1 MDKIKI
7 LKKYYGYTSFR
18 PGQEEIIDSI
28 LDGNDTVGIMPTGGG
43 KSVCYQIP
51 ALLLEGIT
59 LVVSPLISLM
69 KDQVDALNDLG
80 ISSAY
85 INSSLSSK
93 EYNKI
98 YRNLKLGIYKIV
110 YVAPER
116 LENEEFIYEINNLNI
131 SQISIDEAHCV
142 SQWGHDFRSSY
153 LNIIKFIWQLK
164 KKPII
169 SAFTATATP
178 EVREDIIYMLKIK
191 PNVFITGFDRPN
203 LKYIVVKGVNSTSYI
218 KEYLKEHTG
227 ESGIIYCAT
236 RKEVDSLYGE
246 LSKRY
251 KIGRYHAGMSDK
263 ERNENQEEF
272 IKDNIEIMVAT
283 NAFGMGIDKS
293 NVRFVIHSNL
303 TKDLESY
310 YQEAGRAGRDGLS
323 STCILIFNP
332 KDIKTQ
338 RFFIENNQ
346 FGASSEII
354 KGKYEKLSTVI
365 NYAHTSKCIRSYV
378 LEYFGELSVENC
390 GNCSSCLD
398 TRIEENITIES
409 QKIISCIGRTKERY
423 GINTIVSVLAG
434 SKNASILKF
443 KLNTQT
449 TYGILKEYTQKE
461 IRALMDLLVGDG
473 YLEITTGEYPIV
485 ILTKKGKEF
494 IKEKKEIFRKVEKIE
509 KRVFQ
514 ENMQLFEELKKI
526 RKIIAE
532 EENLPPYMIFS
543 DKTLKEMSEKE
554 SSNQEDLLKVSGV
567 GEIKLKKYGIRF
579 LEKIESF
586 LKSN

>member
-80 ISSAY
+80 IPSAY

-554 SSNQEDLLKVSGV
+554 PSNQEDLLKVSGV

>member
-1 MDKIKI
+1 MDKFKI
-7 LKKYYGYTSFR
+7 LKKYYGYSNFR

-28 LDGNDTVGIMPTGGG
+28 LSKKDTLGIMPTGGG
-43 KSVCYQIP
+43 KSLCYQIP

-80 ISSAY
+80 IPSAY
-85 INSSLSSK
+85 INSSLTSK

-98 YRNLKLGIYKIV
+98 YENLKSGVYKIV

-116 LENEEFIYEINNLNI
+116 LENEEFITQSNSLNI

-153 LNIIKFIWQLK
+153 LNIIKFIWKLK

-178 EVREDIIYMLKIK
+178 EVREDIVRMLKIK
-191 PNVFITGFDRPN
+191 PNVFITGFDRAN
-203 LKYIVVKGVNSTSYI
+203 LKYVVVKGVNSKDYI
-218 KEYLKEHTG
+218 KKYLNEHEG

-236 RKEVDSLYGE
+236 RKEVDNLYNE
-246 LSKRY
+246 LSKKY
-251 KIGRYHAGMSDK
+251 KIGKYHAGMPDK
-263 ERNENQEEF
+263 ERNSNQEEF

-293 NVRFVIHSNL
+293 NVRFVIHNNL

-310 YQEAGRAGRDGLS
+310 YQEAGRAGRDGLA

-346 FGASSEII
+346 FGASAEII

-378 LEYFGELSVENC
+378 LEYFGELPIENC
-390 GNCSSCLD
+390 ENCSSCLD
-398 TRIEENITIES
+398 TRVEENITLES

-423 GINTIVSVLAG
+423 GINTIVSVLSG

-443 KLNTQT
+443 RLNTQT

-461 IRALMDLLVGDG
+461 IRAFMDLLVGDG

-485 ILTKKGKEF
+485 ILTEKGKDF
-494 IKEKKEIFRKVEKIE
+494 IRGKKEIFRKVEKIE
-509 KRVFQ
+509 KKVFQ
-514 ENMQLFEELKKI
+514 ENMQLFENLKKF
-526 RKIIAE
+526 RKLIAE
-532 EENLPPYMIFS
+532 EEKLPPYMIFS

-554 SSNQEDLLKVSGV
+554 PMNQDDLLKISGV
-567 GEIKLKKYGIRF
+567 GEVKLKKYGIRF
-579 LEKIESF
+579 LEKIESY
-586 LKSN
+586 LKTN

>member
-1 MDKIKI
+1 
-7 LKKYYGYTSFR
+7 KKYYGYNNFR

-28 LDGNDTVGIMPTGGG
+28 LSKKDTLGIMPTGGG
-43 KSVCYQIP
+43 KSLCYQIP

-69 KDQVDALNDLG
+69 KDQVDSLNDLG
-80 ISSAY
+80 IPSAY
-85 INSSLSSK
+85 INSSLTSK

-98 YRNLKLGIYKIV
+98 YENLKSGVYKIV

-116 LENEEFIYEINNLNI
+116 LENEEFITQSNSLNI

-153 LNIIKFIWQLK
+153 LNIIKFIWKLK

-178 EVREDIIYMLKIK
+178 EVREDIVRMLKIK
-191 PNVFITGFDRPN
+191 PNVFITGFDRAN
-203 LKYIVVKGVNSTSYI
+203 LKYVVVKGVNSKDYI
-218 KEYLKEHTG
+218 KKYLNEHEG

-236 RKEVDSLYGE
+236 RKEVDNLYNE
-246 LSKRY
+246 LSKKY
-251 KIGRYHAGMSDK
+251 KIGKYHAGMPDK
-263 ERNENQEEF
+263 ERNSNQEEF

-293 NVRFVIHSNL
+293 NVRFVIHNNL

-310 YQEAGRAGRDGLS
+310 YQEAGRAGRDGLA

-346 FGASSEII
+346 FGASAEII

-378 LEYFGELSVENC
+378 LEYFGELPIENC
-390 GNCSSCLD
+390 ENCSSCLD
-398 TRIEENITIES
+398 TRVEENITLES

-423 GINTIVSVLAG
+423 GINTIVSVLSG

-443 KLNTQT
+443 RLNTQT

-461 IRALMDLLVGDG
+461 IRAFMDLLVGDG

-485 ILTKKGKEF
+485 ILTEKGKDF
-494 IKEKKEIFRKVEKIE
+494 IREKKEIFRKVEKIE
-509 KRVFQ
+509 KKVFQ
-514 ENMQLFEELKKI
+514 ENMQLFENLKKF
-526 RKIIAE
+526 RKLIAE
-532 EENLPPYMIFS
+532 EEKLPPYMIFS

-554 SSNQEDLLKVSGV
+554 PMNQDDLLKISGV
-567 GEIKLKKYGIRF
+567 GEVKLKKYGIRF
-579 LEKIESF
+579 LEKIESY
-586 LKSN
+586 LKTN